1 VSSNPAN
8 HDPEVVRSAAQ
19 LGVLISQVFLA
30 DGNRQLRALE
40 ESGASM
46 LQVKILLTLLGSNRE
61 GRAPTGG
68 EIAEQMGVSSA
79 TVSRAIDGLVETGR
93 IDRRE
98 DPADR
103 RRRTL
108 TVTDAG
114 RQVIEQV
121 NQARIAGIR
130 EFVARLSEEER
141 ELLDAATGRIL
152 QRPDMEAARLQ
163 CQSLIGGREDRAE
176 GVEG

>member
-1 VSSNPAN
+1 
-8 HDPEVVRSAAQ
+8 
-19 LGVLISQVFLA
+19 
-30 DGNRQLRALE
+30 
-40 ESGASM
+40 
-46 LQVKILLTLLGSNRE
+46 
-61 GRAPTGG
+61 
-68 EIAEQMGVSSA
+68 MGVSSA

-130 EFVARLSEEER
+130 EFLARLSEEER